1 MIFEVF
7 LRTILLLSLTG
18 LGWGLGKKLKI
29 DSQGISSLLVYVIAP
44 FVIFYAIV
52 QSPADWTYLKYSLG
66 AFILTTFMAFAGI
79 ALAKLFWQDSR
90 TNLFGFAAGTGNT
103 GYFALPLVLAI
114 FNQEQIAIAI
124 FIIIGVTLYEF
135 TVGYFITANG
145 TMSYKDSLIKVL
157 KLPLLYAALFGMI
170 FKYLNIQFNDIIL
183 SFLANFKGA
192 YSILGM
198 MVIGLTIA
206 KFTKLEMDWSFTGLS
221 IFWKHLI
228 YPIVALILF
237 SYLVPVNTYTLQVIA
252 LMVAT
257 PMAGNVV
264 IISNNLG
271 LHPEKAATTVMLSTL
286 LALVSVPASLYFVLH
301 FL

>member
-18 LGWGLGKKLKI
+18 LGWILGKKFKI
-29 DSQGISSLLVYVIAP
+29 ESQSISTLLVYVVAP

-66 AFILTTFMAFAGI
+66 AFVITTGMAISGLF
-79 ALAKLFWQDSR
+79 LSRFFWQDSR

-145 TMSYKDSLIKVL
+145 TLNYKESLLKVV
-157 KLPLLYAALFGMI
+157 KLPLIYAAFTGI
-170 FKYLNIQFNDIIL
+170 ICKYLGIQFNDIVL

-192 YSILGM
+192 YSVLGM
-198 MVIGLTIA
+198 MVIGLTISQ
-206 KFTKLEMDWSFTGLS
+206 FTQLKIDYQFTGLS
-221 IFWKHLI
+221 LFWKHLI
-228 YPIVALILF
+228 YPCVALFIF
-237 SYLVPVNTYTLQVIA
+237 IYLIPLDKQTLQVVA

-271 LHPEKAATTVMLSTL
+271 LHPEKAATTVLVSTL
-286 LALVSVPASLYFVLH
+286 IALISVPLSLYFVIH
-301 FL
+301 FI